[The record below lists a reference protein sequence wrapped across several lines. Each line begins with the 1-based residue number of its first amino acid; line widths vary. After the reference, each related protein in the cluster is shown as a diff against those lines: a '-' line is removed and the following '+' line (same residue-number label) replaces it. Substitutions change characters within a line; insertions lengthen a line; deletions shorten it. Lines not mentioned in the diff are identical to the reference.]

1 MGYMYQNDVYLAAQ
15 HKATMDATVRFREHR
30 ARAVRFGIA

>member
-1 MGYMYQNDVYLAAQ
+1 MGYMYQNDVYLATQ